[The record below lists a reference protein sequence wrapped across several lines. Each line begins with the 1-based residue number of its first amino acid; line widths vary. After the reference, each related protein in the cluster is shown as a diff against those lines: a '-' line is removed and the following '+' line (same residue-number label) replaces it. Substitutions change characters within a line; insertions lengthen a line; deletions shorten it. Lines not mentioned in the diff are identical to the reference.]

1 MNRLR
6 SVLPAA
12 ILTLAVLLGG
22 CREVTNYKPL
32 AIGAPGEIMVIA
44 DSTTWNGPV
53 GEALRATLGE
63 EALTFPQPTP
73 AFTLSRQSL
82 SDYALDGIQRQHS
95 VVFAAPYTDTTATAR
110 FLRARLDSAGVAAL
124 DRGGQGVIER
134 DDLWMRDQLVVYATA
149 PSDATLAEQIRA
161 NGDRLRAAFARL
173 ARERLTADMFDKGRQ
188 TEVETEL
195 LEDHG
200 FAVGIQHDYV
210 VAADTTFLTERG
222 ERGTFLRFRRLAGQD
237 SWRDFFVYYEEDPRL
252 ERLHPDSVRTLRNR
266 LTEQFVRGSFDESYI
281 AIEERDLV
289 RRPVETDTVSLAGR
303 FALETRGTWRMTGDA
318 MGGPFVSYAFF
329 DEDTGRF
336 YLIDGMIYGPRYTS
350 AEKREFLRQMEA
362 IAHTFR
368 TSDTGA
374 EVVAGASPSE

>member
-1 MNRLR
+1 MRKAR
-6 SVLPAA
+6 SWSSPIPRRGTGPSA
-12 ILTLAVLLGG
+12 
-22 CREVTNYKPL
+22 KPF
-32 AIGAPGEIMVIA
+32 A
-44 DSTTWNGPV
+44 
-53 GEALRATLGE
+53 RRLGE

-73 AFTLSRQSL
+73 AFTLSRQTL

-149 PSDATLAEQIRA
+149 PSDTALAAQIRA
-161 NGDRLRAAFARL
+161 NGDRLRASFARL
-173 ARERLTADMFDKGRQ
+173 ARERLTADMFDKGEQ
-188 TEVETEL
+188 TEVEQRL
-195 LEDHG
+195 LDEHG
-200 FAVGIQHDYV
+200 FAVNIQHDYV
-210 VAADTTFLTERG
+210 AAADTTFLTERG

-252 ERLHPDSVRTLRNR
+252 ERLNPDSVRALRNW
-266 LTEQFVRGSFDESYI
+266 LTERFVRGSFDESYI
-281 AIEERDLV
+281 AIEDRDLV

-350 AEKREFLRQMEA
+350 AQKREFLRQMEA
-362 IAHTFR
+362 IAYTFR

-374 EVVAGASPSE
+374 EVVAGSAPSPPSD